1 VRRTTEPNTD
11 AAAMTM
17 RTTVL
22 LVTLPFPGHVCT
34 KKKKE
39 PINKQLRTPFVPN
52 INLFGFSIYINIAFA
67 KVHTRC
73 GPSLP

>member
-1 VRRTTEPNTD
+1 MRRTTEPNTD

-34 KKKKE
+34 KKKA
-39 PINKQLRTPFVPN
+39 PIYKQLSTPLVPN
-52 INLFGFSIYINIAFA
+52 INRFGFSIYIYIYSF
-67 KVHTRC
+67 C
-73 GPSLP
+73 